1 MVEIHRQA
9 GETLKRVARMTTAE
23 LPEDAADRDE
33 SRPVV
38 LLLNPGQYLRRRIVL
53 PAAAR
58 DNLIQVVGFELD
70 RHTPFSADQV
80 HYTARVVKAL
90 PGDRIRVEF
99 VLVLKALLDEC
110 LDRLSE
116 AGLSP
121 HRVTIRSPEGEP
133 LPDIDLLP
141 AERQPRSR
149 RWQRRLNYGLAMVAL
164 GLLIA
169 AMTLPIVH
177 QRRTIAQLE
186 RMVRQTRQ
194 AADEARRLQQQVTTL
209 QRQARFVLDRKQA
222 SRPLIEVLEELS
234 RRLPNDTWLTGL
246 HYREGKL
253 QIDGKS
259 ATAAKLVELLE
270 NSPYFR
276 NVHFVSPITQDRLSG
291 LERFRISM
299 DVKRDDAE

>member
-9 GETLKRVARMTTAE
+9 GETLKPVARMTVGE
-23 LPEDAADRDE
+23 LAQRAAGWDE

-38 LLLNPGQYLRRRIVL
+38 LLLKPGQYLRRCIVL

-80 HYTARVVKAL
+80 HYTARIVKAL
-90 PGDRIRVEF
+90 PGNRIRVEF

-110 LDRLSE
+110 LDRLAE
-116 AGLSP
+116 AGLFP
-121 HRVTIRSPEGEP
+121 HRVTVRSPEGEP

-141 AERQPRSR
+141 AERQPRTR
-149 RWQRRLNYGLAMVAL
+149 RWQRRLNYGLAMLAV
-164 GLLIA
+164 GLLTA
-169 AMTLPIVH
+169 AMTLPVIH
-177 QRRTIAQLE
+177 QRHTIAQLE

-194 AADEARRLQQQVTTL
+194 AANEARRLQQQVTSL
-209 QRQARFVLDRKQA
+209 QQQAHFVLDRKLA
-222 SRPLIEVLEELS
+222 SPPLIEVLEELS
-234 RRLPNDTWLTGL
+234 RQLPDDTWLTGL
-246 HYREGKL
+246 YYRGGQL

-259 ATAAKLVELLE
+259 AAAAKLVELLE

-276 NVHFVSPITQDRLSG
+276 NVHFVSPITQDRLTG

-299 DVKRDDAE
+299 DVKRDEAE

>member
-1 MVEIHRQA
+1 
-9 GETLKRVARMTTAE
+9 MTTKELAE
-23 LPEDAADRDE
+23 HAVDQDE
-33 SRPVV
+33 PRPVI
-38 LLLNPGQYLRRRIVL
+38 LLLKPGQYLRRCIVL

-80 HYTARVVKAL
+80 HYTARIVKAL
-90 PGDRIRVEF
+90 PGNRIRVEF

-110 LDRLSE
+110 LDRLAE
-116 AGLSP
+116 AGFSP
-121 HRVTIRSPEGEP
+121 HRVTVRSPEGEP
-133 LPDIDLLP
+133 LPEIDLLP
-141 AERQPRSR
+141 AERRPRTR
-149 RWQRRLNYGLAMVAL
+149 RWRRRLNYGLAAL
-164 GLLIA
+164 AVGLLIT
-169 AMTLPIVH
+169 AMTLPVVH

-194 AADEARRLQQQVTTL
+194 AADEARRLQQQVITL

-222 SRPLIEVLEELS
+222 TRPLIEVLEELS
-234 RRLPNDTWLTGL
+234 RQLPDDTWLTGL
-246 HYREGKL
+246 HYREGQL

-259 ATAAKLVELLE
+259 AAAAKLVELLE
-270 NSPYFR
+270 NSPYFG